1 MPALSTEPGM
11 TTHERYS
18 LGIDIGGT
26 FTDVA
31 VHDHV
36 AGRSFSRKVL
46 TTHGDPA
53 RAVIAGVE
61 AIIER
66 FDLDPSGFQRLVHA
80 TTLFT
85 NALIERRGART
96 GLITTHG
103 FRDVVEIGRERK
115 YELYDLAIRKP
126 EPLAPRDLRAEV
138 DERLLADGQ
147 VLRPLD
153 EAGLDAAARA
163 LADAGVESLA
173 IVFLHTYLNPVHE
186 LRALELLR
194 TALPGVALTAS
205 HEVAP
210 EIREFER
217 ASTALANAY
226 VKPLAT
232 RYLDTLAERIR
243 ALGIQGE
250 LALMLSSGGLTHL
263 AEAKR
268 VPVQMLESGPAA
280 GALAAAFFGSEDA
293 GGRLLAFDMGGTT
306 AKLSLVDGGEPLTAY
321 GFEAARQKRFIEH
334 SGLPVRISTIEL
346 IEIGAG
352 GGSIAEPDRLGLLK
366 VGPRSAGSEPGPA
379 AYGLGGEA
387 ATVTDADFALGYLNP
402 DYFAGGTLEVDM
414 PACRAALART
424 AAQIGLQPTALA
436 FGIHDIVNE
445 NMASAARVHI
455 AERGRDAGDYT
466 LLCTGGA
473 GPVHAWYLAKKL
485 RIRRILCPPGAGVAS
500 ALGLLVAPARV
511 DRVATIGWRLA
522 HDELAAL
529 ERAFVELEHAAR
541 GVFAEGALDADAARF
556 RRLADGR
563 FVGQGYDLTVE
574 LPPGPYDTAGA
585 ALSDAQ
591 QRIALREAFEHSY
604 REKYQRTPR
613 DVPIEFMNVRV
624 AAQLPVSQGIAAA
637 AGAAPLVPARKGTRA
652 VYWHEHGGFAD
663 TPVWDRLGLAVGDR
677 HAGPAVI
684 EEEGSTLVVGPG
696 ASFEVLP
703 SGNILVEMDRPERAN
718 RVEDT
723 A

>member
-1 MPALSTEPGM
+1 MNIDK
-11 TTHERYS
+11 RYS

-31 VHDHV
+31 VYEHA

-53 RAVIAGVE
+53 RAVIDGVQ
-61 AIIER
+61 AICER
-66 FDLDPSGFQRLVHA
+66 FDLDPSGFHRLVHA

-85 NALIERRGART
+85 NALIERQGART
-96 GLITTHG
+96 GLLTTRG
-103 FRDVVEIGRERK
+103 FRDVSEIGRERK
-115 YELYDLAIRKP
+115 YELYDLAIKKP

-138 DERLLADGQ
+138 DERLLADGR
-147 VLRPLD
+147 VLVPLD
-153 EAGLDAAARA
+153 EAGLVAAART
-163 LADAGVESLA
+163 LEQAGVESLA
-173 IVFLHTYLNPVHE
+173 IVFLHAYLNPAHE

-194 TALPGVALTAS
+194 EALPELALTAS

-232 RYLDTLAERIR
+232 RYLDSLAQRIR
-243 ALGIQGE
+243 ALGIPGV

-387 ATVTDADFALGYLNP
+387 ATVTDADFALGYLNAE
-402 DYFAGGTLEVDM
+402 YFAGGTLQVDM
-414 PACRAALART
+414 DACHAALAHT
-424 AAQIGLQPTALA
+424 AARAGLTPIALA
-436 FGIHDIVNE
+436 WGIHDIVNE
-445 NMASAARVHI
+445 NMASASRVHI
-455 AERGRDAGDYT
+455 AERGRDAADYS

-511 DRVATIGWRLA
+511 DRVATIGWRLE
-522 HDELAAL
+522 HDELARLEAAFAAL
-529 ERAFVELEHAAR
+529 ELAAR
-541 GVFAEGALDADAARF
+541 GVFAEGALDPDRARL

-574 LPPGPYDTAGA
+574 LPPGPYDTSGDASADTAQRA
-585 ALSDAQ
+585 ALRD
-591 QRIALREAFEHSY
+591 AFERSY

-624 AAQLPVSQGIAAA
+624 AAQLPVSEGIANTAS
-637 AGAAPLVPARKGTRA
+637 GAEARTDARKSTRA
-652 VYWHEHGGFAD
+652 VYWHESGGFAD
-663 TPVWDRLGLAVGDR
+663 TAVWDRMKLTVGE
-677 HAGPAVI
+677 HHPGPAVI
-684 EEEGSTLVVGPG
+684 EEEGSTLVIGPD
-696 ASFEVLP
+696 ATFEVLP
-703 SGNILVEMDRPERAN
+703 SGNILVVIEPTR
-718 RVEDT
+718 
-723 A
+723 